1 MNQQAT
7 ANPKSY
13 QKIFRRTGILACSSV
28 FLLFLLGGLV
38 RVTGS
43 GMGCPDWPK
52 CFGLIAPPTCECQ
65 LPENYKEVFLQK
77 RLAKV
82 QRFAKALDAVG
93 LHKTARKLRENKT
106 ILLPEEFNATKAW
119 IEYINRLFGVLAGL
133 FSLLFFIL
141 ALRYYRD
148 NGVLKYVALGFV
160 MLLLNAWLG
169 SVVVA
174 TNLLPGLVSVHFL
187 FSFLCMFFFMKALHL
202 QKPFAN
208 HWSVETS
215 KYWLLLFVITMAI
228 VLLGTWSRE
237 RVELLE
243 ANGTLEADNMLNLAE
258 MGIMFAIHRFLPGA
272 ALLLGIWLYYKFKS
286 THHFMSLAFF
296 WFSLLAFVQIALGAV
311 NTVYILPAWSQVV
324 HIVLGSAMPVFT
336 YYFLL
341 KKDKSQI

>member
-1 MNQQAT
+1 MNQEAT
-7 ANPKSY
+7 ANPKTY

-65 LPENYKEVFLQK
+65 LPENYKDIFLQK

-82 QRFAKALDAVG
+82 QRFAKALDGVG
-93 LHKTARKLRENKT
+93 LHATAKKLRENKS
-106 ILLPEEFNATKAW
+106 ILLPEEFNSTKAW

-133 FSLLFFIL
+133 LSLLFFIL
-141 ALRYYRD
+141 ALRFYRD
-148 NGVLKYVALGFV
+148 NGVLKFVALGFV

-202 QKPFAN
+202 QKPFMN
-208 HWSVETS
+208 NWSAITH
-215 KYWLLLFVITMAI
+215 KYWLLLFFMTMAI

-237 RVELLE
+237 RVELLISNGNLE
-243 ANGTLEADNMLNLAE
+243 ANGMLNLSE
-258 MGIMFAIHRFLPGA
+258 MGLMFAFHRFLPGA
-272 ALLLGIWLYYKFKS
+272 AFVLGAWFYFKFKNTDKS
-286 THHFMSLAFF
+286 MAMSFF
-296 WFSLLAFVQIALGAV
+296 WFTMLAFAQIALGAV

-324 HIVLGSAMPVFT
+324 HIVLGSAMPVFA
-336 YYFLL
+336 YYYVL
-341 KKDKSQI
+341 KRQKNTI